1 MASTLTIPA
10 IGPVDKRVV
19 FGVGGAA
26 LAYVGFQYYRSRSA
40 GNSDTTDTTTDP
52 SFADGGT
59 IPSVDGA
66 VSPDNSYG
74 SGGTLPPAT
83 SDYGFTGTTNSEW
96 TQYATTQ
103 LQQSESWTYTDIVSA
118 LGNFISNKPLSTLQQ
133 QIVQAAIAIAGYPP
147 EGSHTIIPGGNGTI
161 TVAPTGLTGKAINS
175 TSVQLTW
182 NAVAGASGYRIYR
195 NGVSQVVG
203 EASSNS
209 GQVGGLNPGTSY
221 SFQVAAH
228 TASGAIG
235 PKSSTVSVKTAT
247 SAPKPTSSISVKSLA
262 STSLTVQWTGATG
275 ATSYRL
281 YENGKLVYTT
291 VGTFVNRTGLKK
303 NTSYSYHVVSVGGGT
318 VSGNSKTVT
327 VRTKK

>member
-19 FGVGGAA
+19 IGVGSAA
-26 LAYVGFQYYRSRSA
+26 LAYVGYQYYKSRSA
-40 GNSDTTDTTTDP
+40 GSATDTTATDP
-52 SFADGGT
+52 SFADGGVL
-59 IPSVDGA
+59 PSVDGA

-103 LQQSESWTYTDIVSA
+103 LQQSETWSYTDIVTA

-133 QIVQAAIAIAGYPP
+133 QIAQAAIAIAGYPP
-147 EGSHTIIPGGNGTI
+147 EGSHTIIPGGDGTI
-161 TVAPTGLTGKAINS
+161 TVAPTGLAGHAINS
-175 TSVQLTW
+175 TSVQLAW
-182 NAVAGASGYRIYR
+182 NPVAGASGYRIYR

-203 EASSNS
+203 EASSAS
-209 GQVGGLNPGTSY
+209 GQVGGLNPGTTY
-221 SFQVAAH
+221 TFQVAAH

-235 PKSSTVSVKTAT
+235 PKSSSISVKTST
-247 SAPKPTSSISVKSLA
+247 TAPKPTTNISVKSVA
-262 STSLTVQWTGATG
+262 STSLIVQWLAASG
-275 ATSYRL
+275 ATSYHL

-291 VGTFVNRTGLKK
+291 VGTYVNRTGLKK